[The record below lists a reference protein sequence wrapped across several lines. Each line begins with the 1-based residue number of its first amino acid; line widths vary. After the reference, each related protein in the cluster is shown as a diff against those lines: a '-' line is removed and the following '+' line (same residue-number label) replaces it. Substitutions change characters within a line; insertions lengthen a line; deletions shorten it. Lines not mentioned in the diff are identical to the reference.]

1 MDWQENYKLLQILGE
16 YLHIR
21 RKMNTITDLIK
32 AFMILVNA
40 GGIFRIIT
48 LIFSTINDPDS
59 KETNFRR
66 GRNVILFMILTILI
80 YSFKDS
86 ILEYYQ

>member
-1 MDWQENYKLLQILGE
+1 
-16 YLHIR
+16 
-21 RKMNTITDLIK
+21 MNTITDLIK

-66 GRNVILFMILTILI
+66 GRNVILFMILTIILI
-80 YSFKDS
+80 
-86 ILEYYQ
+86 L

>member
-1 MDWQENYKLLQILGE
+1 
-16 YLHIR
+16 
-21 RKMNTITDLIK
+21 MNTITDLIK

-48 LIFSTINDPDS
+48 LIFSTINDLDL

-66 GRNVILFMILTILI
+66 CRYVILFMILTTLI
-80 YSFKDS
+80 YSLKDS
-86 ILEYYQ
+86 ILKYYQ

>member
-1 MDWQENYKLLQILGE
+1 
-16 YLHIR
+16 
-21 RKMNTITDLIK
+21 MNTITDLIK

-40 GGIFRIIT
+40 GGVFRIIT

-80 YSFKDS
+80 YSLKDS
-86 ILEYYQ
+86 ILKYYQ

>member
-1 MDWQENYKLLQILGE
+1 
-16 YLHIR
+16 
-21 RKMNTITDLIK
+21 MNTITDLIK

-48 LIFSTINDPDS
+48 LIFSKINDTDS

-66 GRNVILFMILTILI
+66 GRNFILFMILTILI
-80 YSFKDS
+80 YSLKDS
-86 ILEYYQ
+86 ILKYYQ

>member
-1 MDWQENYKLLQILGE
+1 
-16 YLHIR
+16 
-21 RKMNTITDLIK
+21 MNTITDLIK

-66 GRNVILFMILTILI
+66 GRNFILFMILTTLI
-80 YSFKDS
+80 YSLKDS
-86 ILEYYQ
+86 ILKYYQ